1 MGSGSGEP
9 RITVRSASSE
19 DRATATAL
27 IASGSVRAPLS
38 LSLLR
43 TGQGLLWVAVEQR
56 TPFGVEQEAREVR
69 AQAAGSD
76 EAAADAQEQL
86 VGLLLAMVQVGNEGE
101 ALVGYIQEL
110 LVHPAYRRLGVAM
123 HLLDAAERY
132 FLDEHTFDRIELA
145 TSPENDAA
153 LRLYRSRGYTIHQV
167 RISKSLSSRGR
178 PESPGRLSS

>member
-1 MGSGSGEP
+1 MASSIEEP
-9 RITVRSASSE
+9 SITVRPASPE

-43 TGQGLLWVAVEQR
+43 TGQGLLWVAVERHAQPGPRGEPGER
-56 TPFGVEQEAREVR
+56 TGATPSGEEAGE
-69 AQAAGSD
+69 S
-76 EAAADAQEQL
+76 EQL
-86 VGLLLAMVQVGNEGE
+86 VGLLLATVQVGNEGE

-167 RISKSLSSRGR
+167 RISKSASARGR
-178 PESPGRLSS
+178 LESPGRLPS